1 MQRKMIACS
10 SRAFSQSA
18 PGPDSARPTKPN
30 VIQFERPGAA
40 LAVDWSKGAM
50 QAVTLDDNRLL
61 AFVNG
66 QPGRVYIL
74 ALTQDATGSCSVTW
88 TASVRWPGGT
98 GTPIL
103 TMTANKTDYIS
114 SIYNGAR
121 NTYDGVTF
129 AQNY

>member
-1 MQRKMIACS
+1 M
-10 SRAFSQSA
+10 
-18 PGPDSARPTKPN
+18 
-30 VIQFERPGAA
+30 
-40 LAVDWSKGAM
+40 
-50 QAVTLDDNRLL
+50 
-61 AFVNG
+61 
-66 QPGRVYIL
+66 
-74 ALTQDATGSCSVTW
+74 
-88 TASVRWPGGT
+88 RWPGGT